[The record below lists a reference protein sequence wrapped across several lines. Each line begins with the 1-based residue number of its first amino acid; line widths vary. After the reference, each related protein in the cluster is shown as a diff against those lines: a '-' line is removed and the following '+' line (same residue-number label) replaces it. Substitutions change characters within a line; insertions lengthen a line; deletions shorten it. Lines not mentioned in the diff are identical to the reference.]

1 MGFNFLEADARF
13 PPLVPAVSR
22 LQICPMFHSLHL
34 FSINFNYHA
43 PLNSLEISF
52 YHRFEIKIVV
62 SLSKKKNGEPF
73 FQKKIFGFEE
83 RGSDRFVFRN

>member
-34 FSINFNYHA
+34 FSINFNYRA
-43 PLNSLEISF
+43 PLNSRVRNFPLSIRNKDCRLSF
-52 YHRFEIKIVV
+52 EE
-62 SLSKKKNGEPF
+62 GEPF
-73 FQKKIFGFEE
+73 FQKKIFFEE